1 MQCMKITA
9 AQRKLFASLSTARSR
24 RQEGLFLAE
33 GIRCISELLPAFT
46 LRHIV
51 ATSEWLESHRGELGD
66 IVGGS
71 AVDDLILLAKNDELA
86 RISTMTTPQGV
97 IGVFELP
104 EVDSAIPQIEA
115 GELVVALDRIQ
126 DPGNLGTIIRAAD
139 WFGVRTILASRETA
153 DVFNPKV
160 LQSTMGSLARVKV
173 CYCDLAEVLGG
184 LAESGVKIYGTFLEG
199 RSIYTAPLDGGV
211 VVMGNEG
218 NGISPEVAALVTSR
232 ITIPPYPANAS
243 TVESLNVGTATAVV
257 LSQFRYQAATGMR
270 PIPLIRGWVQC

>member
-1 MQCMKITA
+1 MKITA
-9 AQRKLFASLSTARSR
+9 AQRKLFASLSTARGR

-33 GIRCISELLPAFT
+33 GIRCISELLPVFT

-51 ATSEWLESHRGELGD
+51 ATSEWLDSHSGELD
-66 IVGGS
+66 EATGGGVHS
-71 AVDDLILLAKNDELA
+71 DLLLVARNDELA
-86 RISTMTTPQGV
+86 RISSMTTPQGV

-104 EVDSAIPQIEA
+104 EADSEIPEIAA
-115 GELVVALDRIQ
+115 GDVVVALDRIQ

-139 WFGVRTILASRETA
+139 WFGVRRILASRETA

-173 CYCDLAEVLGG
+173 CYCDLAETLGL
-184 LAESGVKIYGTFLEG
+184 LAGKGIKIYGTFLDG
-199 RSIYTAPLDGGV
+199 QSIYTSPLDGGV

-218 NGISPEVAALVTSR
+218 NGISPEVAAVVTSR
-232 ITIPPYPANAS
+232 ITIPPYPADAS

-257 LSQFRYQAATGMR
+257 LSQFRYQASTGMR
-270 PIPLIRGWVQC
+270 PVPLIRGWVQC